1 VTILRFLQE
10 VDRRFLYALLI
21 LAVTIPFFLPLNLPN
36 VPSPPTI
43 ALFNEIE
50 NLPPNAFVLLGVDW
64 SAGTRGE
71 NLPQTEMLIRHLMK
85 RKLRFALIDFA
96 DPQGKLLGEE
106 IAQRL
111 QGEYGVQEG
120 VNWVNMGYRTS
131 DMINVLKAFEQNV
144 ISAVP
149 TDVNNR
155 PLASLA
161 VMQGIH
167 TAHDISMVIDVT
179 PSTTYQAFIQFLGG
193 PYHIPM
199 AAAMTAVM
207 VPEAYNYFDSRQ
219 LVGMIPGLQGA
230 AEYQRLFE
238 EKYGKIPGTTSTQ
251 QFSNSLSFAHLLMI
265 LLIILGNVA
274 MILERRHKARMGGP
288 A

>member
-1 VTILRFLQE
+1 MNVLRFLQE

-21 LAVTIPFFLPLNLPN
+21 LAVTIPFFLPMHLPN
-36 VPSPPTI
+36 APASPTI
-43 ALFNEIE
+43 ALFDEIE
-50 NLPPNAFVLLGVDW
+50 NLPTNAFVLIGVDW

-85 RKLRFALIDFA
+85 RKLRFAMIDFA
-96 DPQGKLLGEE
+96 DPQGKTLGEE

-111 QGEYGVQEG
+111 QGGYGVKEG
-120 VNWVNMGYRTS
+120 VNWVNMGYRTG
-131 DMINVLKAFEQNV
+131 DMVNVLLAFEQN
-144 ISAVP
+144 ITSAVP

-155 PLASLA
+155 PLASLP
-161 VMQGIH
+161 VMLGIRS
-167 TAHDISMVIDVT
+167 AHDISMVIDVT

-230 AEYQRLFE
+230 AEYQKLFE
-238 EKYGKIPGTTSTQ
+238 DKYGKIPGTTATQ
-251 QFSNSLSFAHLLMI
+251 KFSNSLSFAHLLMI
-265 LLIILGNVA
+265 ALIIMGNMA
-274 MILERRHKARMGGP
+274 MILERRRRARMGGL